1 MPFQTLAPGRP
12 GRAQVECGS
21 LIRLTLILLFV
32 TVVAAQIA
40 GCSINRMLARAVAD
54 QLTAQAEDQ
63 DDDLELV
70 RDAAPFF
77 LKFGESVLARTPD
90 HEGLAEVIAA
100 GFVRYAWAFVAFEA
114 DRIESRDSA
123 AATRLR
129 QRAVRLYARAERHA
143 MRALEQHYPG
153 LERWL
158 ANPLPGGD
166 PMVLDPRHAGVAYWA
181 AAAWGARI
189 ALSKSNAEAI
199 AQLPAVVCFTSLLT
213 ACCVTWGDGAAAS
226 LAGTFEAG
234 RPGGR
239 LSDAQ
244 RWFDEAARLSGGR
257 MAAVPLAR
265 AEALPLAAGDRDEFT
280 RLVREAITI
289 ATQNPGADN
298 RIMLEWA
305 RWLLDTI
312 DDRF

>member
-1 MPFQTLAPGRP
+1 
-12 GRAQVECGS
+12 
-21 LIRLTLILLFV
+21 LTLILLFV
-32 TVVAAQIA
+32 TVVAAQIS

-114 DRIESRDSA
+114 DRVESRDSA

-158 ANPLPGGD
+158 ANPGRQPRGGPGSHSRKV
-166 PMVLDPRHAGVAYWA
+166 MQK
-181 AAAWGARI
+181 
-189 ALSKSNAEAI
+189 LSRNS
-199 AQLPAVVCFTSLLT
+199 QLQFASPACSPPAV
-213 ACCVTWGDGAAAS
+213 
-226 LAGTFEAG
+226 
-234 RPGGR
+234 
-239 LSDAQ
+239 
-244 RWFDEAARLSGGR
+244 
-257 MAAVPLAR
+257 
-265 AEALPLAAGDRDEFT
+265 
-280 RLVREAITI
+280 
-289 ATQNPGADN
+289 
-298 RIMLEWA
+298 
-305 RWLLDTI
+305 
-312 DDRF
+312 